1 MNGWDWFDFLRSEL
15 SDSIIAEA
23 MARAL
28 CDDTLRDICEYIAR
42 CYDIDIDD

>member
-1 MNGWDWFDFLRSEL
+1 MNGWDWFEFLRREM
-15 SDSIIAEA
+15 SDSLIVEE

-28 CDDTLRDICEYIAR
+28 SDDTLRDVCAYIAR